1 MLAQYDRRFIMHA
14 VLPVLK
20 SPSNLRMG
28 RSDERGAA
36 MVTVSRN
43 ETPQAAR
50 QKTRQAPPTLM
61 KNENLTKEGFD
72 RLMEWLGKDREAGA
86 LKYEAI
92 RRDLIRYFG
101 RSVGADA
108 EELADET
115 INRIIEKL
123 PQISGSYTGDP
134 KYLFFRYAQLARL
147 EQTRKL
153 ARRKLPREDDY
164 RTTGDLPD
172 PRTFAKA
179 KAEAE
184 AGEQANFCLIECLRK
199 LRPEERRIFLL
210 YYQEGN
216 RLQLDWR
223 RSLAAEAGISLN
235 ALRLQIHRQKERL
248 YACIVECRRRT

>member
-1 MLAQYDRRFIMHA
+1 
-14 VLPVLK
+14 
-20 SPSNLRMG
+20 
-28 RSDERGAA
+28 
-36 MVTVSRN
+36 
-43 ETPQAAR
+43 
-50 QKTRQAPPTLM
+50 
-61 KNENLTKEGFD
+61 
-72 RLMEWLGKDREAGA
+72 MEWLGKDRETAA
-86 LKYEAI
+86 LKYESI
-92 RRDLIRYFG
+92 RHDLIRYFG

-115 INRIIEKL
+115 INRVIEKL
-123 PQISGSYTGDP
+123 PQIIGSYTGDP
-134 KYLFFRYAQLARL
+134 KYLFFRYAQLMRL
-147 EQTRKL
+147 EHIRKL

-184 AGEQANFCLIECLRK
+184 AGEQDGACLIECLRK
-199 LRPEERRIFLL
+199 MRPEERRIFLL

-223 RSLAAEAGISLN
+223 RGLAAEAGISLN

-248 YACIVECRRRT
+248 YACIVACRQRI

>member
-1 MLAQYDRRFIMHA
+1 MHA

>member
-1 MLAQYDRRFIMHA
+1 MHA

-72 RLMEWLGKDREAGA
+72 RLMEWPGKDREAGA

>member
-1 MLAQYDRRFIMHA
+1 MHA

-50 QKTRQAPPTLM
+50 QKSRQAPPTLM

-235 ALRLQIHRQKERL
+235 ALRLQIHRRKERL

>member
-1 MLAQYDRRFIMHA
+1 MA
-14 VLPVLK
+14 
-20 SPSNLRMG
+20 
-28 RSDERGAA
+28 
-36 MVTVSRN
+36 TVSRN

-50 QKTRQAPPTLM
+50 QETRQAQPTLM
-61 KNENLTKEGFD
+61 KNGNLTKEKFD
-72 RLMEWLGKDREAGA
+72 RLMKWLGKDPEAAA
-86 LKYEAI
+86 LKYESI
-92 RRDLIRYFG
+92 RHDLIRYFG

-115 INRIIEKL
+115 INRVIEKL
-123 PQISGSYTGDP
+123 PQIIGSYTGDP
-134 KYLFFRYAQLARL
+134 KYLFIRYAQLTRL
-147 EQTRKL
+147 EHIRKL

-184 AGEQANFCLIECLRK
+184 AGDRDDACLIECLRK
-199 LRPEERRIFLL
+199 LRPDERRIFLL

-223 RSLAAEAGISLN
+223 RNLAAEAGISLN

-248 YACIVECRRRT
+248 HACIVECRRQS

>member
-1 MLAQYDRRFIMHA
+1 
-14 VLPVLK
+14 
-20 SPSNLRMG
+20 
-28 RSDERGAA
+28 
-36 MVTVSRN
+36 
-43 ETPQAAR
+43 
-50 QKTRQAPPTLM
+50 M
-61 KNENLTKEGFD
+61 KNGNLTKEKFD
-72 RLMEWLGKDREAGA
+72 QLMEWLGRDREAA
-86 LKYEAI
+86 AQKYEAI

-115 INRIIEKL
+115 INRVIEKL
-123 PQISGSYTGDP
+123 PQIIGSYTGDP
-134 KYLFFRYAQLARL
+134 KYLFIRDAQLTRL
-147 EQTRKL
+147 EHIRKL

-184 AGEQANFCLIECLRK
+184 AGDRDDACLIECLRK
-199 LRPEERRIFLL
+199 LRPDERRMFLL

-223 RSLAAEAGISLN
+223 RSLAVEAGISLN

-248 YACIVECRRRT
+248 HACIAECRRQS

>member
-1 MLAQYDRRFIMHA
+1 
-14 VLPVLK
+14 
-20 SPSNLRMG
+20 
-28 RSDERGAA
+28 
-36 MVTVSRN
+36 
-43 ETPQAAR
+43 
-50 QKTRQAPPTLM
+50 M

-72 RLMEWLGKDREAGA
+72 RLMEWLGKDGEAAA

-101 RSVGADA
+101 RRVGADA
-108 EELADET
+108 EDLADET
-115 INRIIEKL
+115 INRVIEKL
-123 PQISGSYTGDP
+123 PQIVGSYTGDP
-134 KYLFFRYAQLARL
+134 KYLFFRYAQLTRL
-147 EQTRKL
+147 EQIRKL

-164 RTTGDLPD
+164 RSTGDLPD

-179 KAEAE
+179 EAE
-184 AGEQANFCLIECLRK
+184 ADAREQDDACLIECLRK

-248 YACIVECRRRT
+248 YTCIVECRRRS